1 MLNGKLKSSMLNG
14 NALSICMLTLITL
27 EEGGEGGKEWY
38 YWINYSRLNS
48 TVLINHIKGVG
59 KKPPDFKLML
69 LCVQAVTAKGRPT
82 FIIIKKPER
91 KKQLSGYKQCYIYKN
106 QNLEVSKYMNSA
118 LVMCNRLNPRG

>member
-59 KKPPDFKLML
+59 KKPPQILSS
-69 LCVQAVTAKGRPT
+69 CYYVY
-82 FIIIKKPER
+82 
-91 KKQLSGYKQCYIYKN
+91 KQLPQKDVQ
-106 QNLEVSKYMNSA
+106 L
-118 LVMCNRLNPRG
+118 LLL